1 MADEEQRL
9 ADLYVEPAGEIT
21 EDLVTLD
28 SDTDSYQFEARAACK
43 LVIDDAER
51 ADNFLNVLQWAKPNW
66 PLLA

>member
-21 EDLVTLD
+21 EDLLTHN
-28 SDTDSYQFEARAACK
+28 SETDSYDYEATAACK

-51 ADNFLNVLQWAKPNW
+51 ADNFLNVLQWAKLNW